1 MSHLS
6 RVALFVALAVSVG
19 QAQSAEEILI
29 GQTADFSSVAG
40 QQMKD
45 FNLGVLAYFNHV
57 NAKGGV
63 KGRPITLI
71 SRDDAFQAAK
81 AEENAKAL
89 VSQSNVIALFGSR
102 GTDPSEAVIK
112 VAEGTRTPL
121 VAPITGADSMR
132 ESRYTFPV
140 RAGYRDEVKAMLE
153 HISFVPSRL
162 AVLVQDDKFGNPL
175 FAFIDKSLRERY
187 RNTRLVSTVRFPRTQ
202 KDLKAEASKVLES
215 EPNAVIAL
223 CNPTSCESF
232 VRSISEQAVA
242 QSRPRPTIY
251 QTSISD
257 MYAQFKKL
265 GAPVVAGNPFT
276 QITPDPHRGINPLV
290 KDYRV
295 AMDRAKQPYN
305 YRSYE
310 GYFSAAVLV
319 EALKRAPSLTREGLV
334 QGFEQGLS
342 NGVEVGDVKVR
353 YSPGDHL
360 GSQYVDLVTI
370 DRDGRLVH

>member
-1 MSHLS
+1 MFPLP
-6 RVALFVALAVSVG
+6 RLCIALVISL
-19 QAQSAEEILI
+19 QATAAFAAEDILI

-45 FNLGVLAYFNHV
+45 FNAGALAFLSQV

-63 KGRPITLI
+63 KGRQIRLVTK
-71 SRDDAFQAAK
+71 DDAFAADK
-81 AEENAKAL
+81 ASVNAKDL
-89 VSQSNVIALFGSR
+89 INKDGVVALFGSR
-102 GTDPSEAVIK
+102 GTDPTEAVIK
-112 VAEGTRTPL
+112 VAEATRTPL

-132 ESRYTFPV
+132 DSRYVFPV
-140 RAGYRDEVKAMLE
+140 RAGYRDEVKTMLD
-153 HISFVPSRL
+153 HISFVPSKL

-175 FAFIDKSLRERY
+175 FAYIDQALREKY
-187 RNTRLVSTVRFPRTQ
+187 RSTQLVATVRFPR
-202 KDLKAEASKVLES
+202 KKPDLADEAAKILNA

-232 VRSISEQAVA
+232 VRQINEQALA
-242 QSRPRPTIY
+242 KAKPRPTIY

-265 GAPVVAGNPFT
+265 GPGMVAGNPFS
-276 QITPDPHRGINPLV
+276 QITPDPHRGVSTLV
-290 KDYRV
+290 KDYRS
-295 AMDRAKQPYN
+295 AMGKAKAPLN

-310 GYFSAAVLV
+310 GFLSAAVLV
-319 EALKRAPSLTREGLV
+319 EALKRARGATREDLHQALEQGMSN
-334 QGFEQGLS
+334 GFEL
-342 NGVEVGDVKVR
+342 GDMQIK
-353 YSPGDHL
+353 YSAELHR